1 MACLFISDPSLN
13 TSVGSE
19 DGTGD
24 NTDDEQSKKSQK
36 KRGIFPKAATNIM
49 KAWLFQHLTVR
60 VTRGASTRDTLL
72 YSIEP
77 RTPLSWAVKKFIPQ
91 QWKLTEILQ
100 CFWQCLK
107 ISATIVYCYIK
118 KPESEWEVT
127 SHDNFVVNAR
137 IRPSFLSQRHEMKTI
152 WFFRFCST
160 SKQLNQTITLF

>member
-1 MACLFISDPSLN
+1 MALGNDSIFIESMACLFISDPSLN

-60 VTRGASTRDTLL
+60 VTRGASTRGTLL

-77 RTPLSWAVKKFIPQ
+77 RTPLS
-91 QWKLTEILQ
+91 
-100 CFWQCLK
+100 
-107 ISATIVYCYIK
+107 
-118 KPESEWEVT
+118 
-127 SHDNFVVNAR
+127 
-137 IRPSFLSQRHEMKTI
+137 
-152 WFFRFCST
+152 
-160 SKQLNQTITLF
+160 